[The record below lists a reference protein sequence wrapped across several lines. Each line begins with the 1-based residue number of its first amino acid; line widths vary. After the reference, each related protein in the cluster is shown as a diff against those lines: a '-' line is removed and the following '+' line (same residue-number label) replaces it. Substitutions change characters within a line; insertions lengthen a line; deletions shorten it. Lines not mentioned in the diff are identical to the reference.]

1 MKKYIVLFITLIIG
15 VFATAQ
21 TVTFPAL
28 DTETTYSYVGTD
40 YSFTNSVA
48 RVFVFPTRS
57 HYKTAQDYVI
67 RLDSVSGNHT
77 SVTVVLAGSKSALKN
92 DWTTIGT
99 VVWTTVPKPSAD
111 TTIIISNATANRYRY
126 LRATVT
132 GAGSGVSKVSDQE
145 LKLWRE

>member
-1 MKKYIVLFITLIIG
+1 MKKYIILLVAMIIG

-21 TVTFPAL
+21 TVTLPAL
-28 DTETTYSYVGTD
+28 DTETTYSYVSTD
-40 YSFTNSVA
+40 YTFTNNVA
-48 RVFVFPTRS
+48 RVFVFPVKQ

-67 RLDSVSGNHT
+67 KLDSVSGNHT

-99 VVWTTVPKPSAD
+99 VIWTTVPKPSAD

-126 LRATVT
+126 FRATVT
-132 GAGSGVSKVSDQE
+132 GAGTGVSKVSDQE

>member
-1 MKKYIVLFITLIIG
+1 MKKYIVLLVALIMG

-21 TVTFPAL
+21 TVTYPAL
-28 DTETTYSYVGTD
+28 SPEATYTYVATD
-40 YSFTNSVA
+40 YNFTNTTA
-48 RVFVFPTRS
+48 RVFVFPTQQA
-57 HYKTAQDYVI
+57 HKTAQDYVI

-111 TTIIISNATANRYRY
+111 TTIIISNTTANRYRY
-126 LRATVT
+126 FRATVT
-132 GAGSGVSKVSDQE
+132 GAGTGVTKVSDQE

>member
-1 MKKYIVLFITLIIG
+1 MKKFITLFIALIIG

-21 TVTFPAL
+21 TVTLPAL
-28 DTETTYSYVGTD
+28 DTETTYSYVSTD
-40 YSFTNSVA
+40 YTFTNNVA
-48 RVFVFPTRS
+48 RVFVFPVKQ

-67 RLDSVSGNHT
+67 KLDSVSGNHT

-92 DWTTIGT
+92 DWITIGT
-99 VVWTTVPKPSAD
+99 VIWTTVPKPSAD

-126 LRATVT
+126 FRATVT
-132 GAGSGVSKVSDQE
+132 GAGTGVSKVSDQE

>member
-1 MKKYIVLFITLIIG
+1 MKKYIILLIALIIG

-21 TVTFPAL
+21 TVTLPAL
-28 DTETTYSYVGTD
+28 DTETTYSYVSTD
-40 YSFTNSVA
+40 YTFTNNVD
-48 RVFVFPTRS
+48 RVIVFPTRS
-57 HYKTAQDYVI
+57 HYKTAHDYVI
-67 RLDSVSGNHT
+67 KLDSVSGNHT

-126 LRATVT
+126 FRATIT
-132 GAGSGVSKVSDQE
+132 GVGTGVSKVSDQE

>member
-1 MKKYIVLFITLIIG
+1 MKKYIILLIALIIG

-21 TVTFPAL
+21 TVTLPAL
-28 DTETTYSYVGTD
+28 DTDITYSYVSTD
-40 YSFTNSVA
+40 YTFTNNVA

-57 HYKTAQDYVI
+57 HYKSAQDYVI

-77 SVTVVLAGSKSALKN
+77 SVTVVLAGSKSVLKN

-99 VVWTTVPKPSAD
+99 VVWTTVPKPSSD

-126 LRATVT
+126 FRATVT
-132 GAGSGVSKVSDQE
+132 GAGTGVSKVSDQE